1 MTAGHAL
8 TRMAGGALY
17 DGHLLAKR
25 WPEMAAK
32 IQKRLMSEGKIT
44 KAMIESYVDA
54 YARAYVCCFLYKQPT
69 V

>member
-17 DGHLLAKR
+17 DGPLLAES

-32 IQKRLMSEGKIT
+32 IRKRLLSEGKIT

-54 YARAYVCCFLYKQPT
+54 YAGIYGDDTDAYC
-69 V
+69 